1 MFLWIM
7 TILVGAA
14 AVCFFADGVKPQAWV
29 ARGLFLWSL
38 AVFCIMLNQAT

>member
-14 AVCFFADGVKPQAWV
+14 AACFFVDAVRPGSWTS
-29 ARGLFLWSL
+29 RGLFLWAL
-38 AVFCIMLNQAT
+38 AVFCTMLNQAM